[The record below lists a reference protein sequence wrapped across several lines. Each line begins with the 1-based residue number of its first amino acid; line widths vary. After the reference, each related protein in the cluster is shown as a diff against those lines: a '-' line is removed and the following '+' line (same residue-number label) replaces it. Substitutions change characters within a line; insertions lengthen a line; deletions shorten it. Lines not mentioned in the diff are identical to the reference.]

1 MPSLDWKL
9 PPNIPRCFFADLLH
23 RTAQD
28 TIFSQLTDATTPEQY
43 EQAQSSLLRLQQELA
58 EIMPALHY
66 AAQFGTHIC
75 LPELFLEATLRLKN
89 LQLMHPQQPTTP
101 EPEVL
106 DPEEIFNNLGNDE
119 QTSMDDTYLGT
130 DPNAENKEKK

>member
-1 MPSLDWKL
+1 MTGNSHQTSRAASLPTCSTGQRRTPSLASL
-9 PPNIPRCFFADLLH
+9 PTQPRL
-23 RTAQD
+23 
-28 TIFSQLTDATTPEQY
+28 FSTN
-43 EQAQSSLLRLQQELA
+43 RR
-58 EIMPALHY
+58 IHY

-89 LQLMHPQQPTTP
+89 LQLMHPQQTITP

-106 DPEEIFNNLGNDE
+106 DPEEVFNNMGKDE